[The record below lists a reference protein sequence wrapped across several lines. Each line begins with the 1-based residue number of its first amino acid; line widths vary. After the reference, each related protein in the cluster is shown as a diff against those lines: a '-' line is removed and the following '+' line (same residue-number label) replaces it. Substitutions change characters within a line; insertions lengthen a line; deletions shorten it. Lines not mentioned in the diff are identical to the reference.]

1 MNPEI
6 DIYEIPEFEDSNIWW
21 NKKFKMINVGNN
33 KVLRIRTEINLRL
46 LSDPYIKKITLNIVK
61 ELFIIINCLKDTITK
76 YGCEITNKY
85 IVKKINNGMKPHI
98 VGSFLI
104 NESDINDFDNF
115 LDKLNSRELNQ
126 LYYASIEC
134 KQKNNET
141 NLKEPA
147 IFINLLIKLQELFNI
162 KHIKLYDIEKVK
174 YAVFDI
180 KNNNKLIKFLDK
192 INKINSIKKRKVI
205 NKNEP
210 FCVNSNVC
218 TKKFFQPASTPLIEQ
233 LPVTVTYKNMEDH
246 GIPLSDR
253 EKTMTKYEGD
263 PNKNIGW
270 YPGISADYILSGKL
284 VELAQKNN
292 YDIVA
297 GLSGTILRNLL
308 IFCCLDLNINESFLS
323 NLINLTGAFHHST
336 FECILTG
343 LHFNKF
349 LIENDLKDTF
359 CKFDINHD
367 FLNYIKYIEENI
379 YHKLHKTTKVKIEEI
394 IKKYKKKED

>member
-1 MNPEI
+1 MHYPFSINKHSAI
-6 DIYEIPEFEDSNIWW
+6 KKNFVK
-21 NKKFKMINVGNN
+21 KKFVNAEQYSKECISIPIHPF
-33 KVLRIRTEINLRL
+33 L
-46 LSDPYIKKITLNIVK
+46 KKKHL
-61 ELFIIINCLKDTITK
+61 
-76 YGCEITNKY
+76 KY

-162 KHIKLYDIEKVK
+162 KHLKLYDIEKVK
-174 YAVFDI
+174 FAVFDI
-180 KNNNKLIKFLDK
+180 KNNNKLIEFLKK
-192 INKINSIKKRKVI
+192 INDINNINNIKKRKVI

-349 LIENDLKDTF
+349 LIENNLKDTF
-359 CKFDINHD
+359 CTFDINHD

-379 YHKLHKTTKVKIEEI
+379 YHKLHKTTKVKIKEI
-394 IKKYKKKED
+394 IEKYNKKED